1 MSMDNRIPTGQRPP
15 KAYQNP
21 DFLRSRDARVLRI
34 IAEYLYPEQ
43 RLRKFQIRN
52 TVVFWGSARCL
63 SEEEFQHQ
71 WNALQAQR
79 EWRRGDTTDLEKRL
93 QELQRLHI
101 LTRYYEEAR
110 LLARMLTEWSLT
122 LPPARRFV
130 ICSGGGPGI
139 MEAANRGAYEAGGI
153 SIGLGISLP
162 HEQVTNPYI
171 TPELNFE
178 FHYFFMRKFWFVY
191 LAKAMVLFPGGF
203 GTMDEL
209 MEALTLVQ
217 TQKIRRRLLILLY
230 GEDFWRKVINFDY
243 MAEVGVITPEDLKLI
258 TYANS
263 PQEAF
268 TYLQEHLRTVHGLG
282 APYEQAP

>member
-1 MSMDNRIPTGQRPP
+1 MDNKLPTGQRSP
-15 KAYQNP
+15 KAYDNP
-21 DFLRSRDARVLRI
+21 EFLHSRDARVLRI
-34 IAEYLYPEQ
+34 LAEYLYPEQ
-43 RLRKFQIRN
+43 RFRKLRVRN

-71 WNALQAQR
+71 WNALQALQ
-79 EWRRGDTTDLEKRL
+79 EWRSRDDPELLRRRRELERI
-93 QELQRLHI
+93 RP

-110 LLARMLTEWSLT
+110 RLARMLTEWSLT
-122 LPPARRFV
+122 LPPQRRFV

-162 HEQVTNPYI
+162 YEQAPNPYI

-209 MEALTLVQ
+209 MEVLTLVQ
-217 TQKIRRRLLILLY
+217 TRKIRRRLPILLY
-230 GEDFWRKVINFDY
+230 GEEFWRKVVNFDY
-243 MAEVGVITPEDLKLI
+243 MADAGVISPEDLQLFV
-258 TYANS
+258 YANS
-263 PQEAF
+263 PEEAF
-268 TYLQEHLRTVHGLG
+268 AYLQENLRTVYGLG
-282 APYEQAP
+282 APYEEAP

>member
-1 MSMDNRIPTGQRPP
+1 MENKLPTGQRSP
-15 KAYQNP
+15 KAYDNAE
-21 DFLRSRDARVLRI
+21 FLHSRDARVLRI
-34 IAEYLYPEQ
+34 LAEYLYPEQ
-43 RLRKFQIRN
+43 RFRKLRVRN

-79 EWRRGDTTDLEKRL
+79 EWHSERDEELLSRQ
-93 QELQRLHI
+93 QELERI
-101 LTRYYEEAR
+101 RPLTRYYEEAR

-122 LPPARRFV
+122 LPPTRRFV
-130 ICSGGGPGI
+130 VCSGGGPGI

-162 HEQVTNPYI
+162 YEQSPNPYI
-171 TPELNFE
+171 TPELNFA

-209 MEALTLVQ
+209 MEVLTLVQ
-217 TQKIRRRLLILLY
+217 TRKIRRRLPVVLY
-230 GEDFWRKVINFDY
+230 GEDFWQKAINFDY
-243 MAEVGVITPEDLKLI
+243 MAERGVIAPEDLRLFVYVN
-258 TYANS
+258 T
-263 PQEAF
+263 PRQAF
-268 TYLQEHLRTVHGLG
+268 EYLHEHLRTVHGLG
-282 APYEQAP
+282 APYEEAP